1 MACCSSIDHHYPHEA
16 NRQAMP
22 SGLTPRRR
30 HRFISYT
37 PGRSAAVGSPTL
49 RFVRHDNRRLPYTIN
64 ALKQNAIR
72 KKISN
77 FAVNRIHTLTM
88 NTDNRSTRTA
98 KTGLVLEGG
107 AMRGLFSAG
116 VIDVMMEH
124 ELWPD
129 GVVGV
134 SAGAAFGCNMK
145 SRQIGRSIRYNKR
158 FARDWRYCSVRSYLK
173 TGELFG
179 GDFCYHELP
188 TTLDPFDTKTYGS
201 NDMNFYAVCTDVDT
215 GLPVYKK
222 IDEMNFESMEWI
234 RASASMPVA
243 AKIVRINGRKLL
255 DGGISDSIPLRFFQN
270 MGYTRNIVVLTQPR
284 DFIKQ
289 PEKIAPLIRMLL
301 RKHPE
306 FVAASDRRHVM
317 YNDELDYI
325 RQEEAAGRILVL
337 APDEKLPVNH
347 VCHDPR
353 LMQQTYELGRQAA
366 ERAIDNIKLMMA

>member
-1 MACCSSIDHHYPHEA
+1 
-16 NRQAMP
+16 
-22 SGLTPRRR
+22 
-30 HRFISYT
+30 
-37 PGRSAAVGSPTL
+37 
-49 RFVRHDNRRLPYTIN
+49 
-64 ALKQNAIR
+64 
-72 KKISN
+72 
-77 FAVNRIHTLTM
+77 
-88 NTDNRSTRTA
+88 
-98 KTGLVLEGG
+98 
-107 AMRGLFSAG
+107 MRGLFSAG

-173 TGELFG
+173 TGELFS

-366 ERAIDNIKLMMA
+366 ERMIDKIKLMMA

>member
-1 MACCSSIDHHYPHEA
+1 
-16 NRQAMP
+16 
-22 SGLTPRRR
+22 
-30 HRFISYT
+30 
-37 PGRSAAVGSPTL
+37 
-49 RFVRHDNRRLPYTIN
+49 
-64 ALKQNAIR
+64 
-72 KKISN
+72 
-77 FAVNRIHTLTM
+77 M
-88 NTDNRSTRTA
+88 NTDNQSTRTA

-222 IDEMNFESMEWI
+222 IDEMSFESMEWI

-255 DGGISDSIPLRFFQN
+255 DGGISNSIPLRFFQN

-366 ERAIDNIKLMMA
+366 ERVIDKIKLMMA

>member
-1 MACCSSIDHHYPHEA
+1 
-16 NRQAMP
+16 
-22 SGLTPRRR
+22 
-30 HRFISYT
+30 
-37 PGRSAAVGSPTL
+37 
-49 RFVRHDNRRLPYTIN
+49 
-64 ALKQNAIR
+64 
-72 KKISN
+72 
-77 FAVNRIHTLTM
+77 M
-88 NTDNRSTRTA
+88 NTDNQSTRTA

-366 ERAIDNIKLMMA
+366 ERMIDKIKLMMA

>member
-1 MACCSSIDHHYPHEA
+1 
-16 NRQAMP
+16 
-22 SGLTPRRR
+22 
-30 HRFISYT
+30 
-37 PGRSAAVGSPTL
+37 
-49 RFVRHDNRRLPYTIN
+49 
-64 ALKQNAIR
+64 
-72 KKISN
+72 
-77 FAVNRIHTLTM
+77 
-88 NTDNRSTRTA
+88 
-98 KTGLVLEGG
+98 
-107 AMRGLFSAG
+107 MRGLFSAG

-255 DGGISDSIPLRFFQN
+255 DGGISNSIPLRFFQN

-366 ERAIDNIKLMMA
+366 ERMIDKIKLMMA

>member
-1 MACCSSIDHHYPHEA
+1 
-16 NRQAMP
+16 
-22 SGLTPRRR
+22 
-30 HRFISYT
+30 
-37 PGRSAAVGSPTL
+37 
-49 RFVRHDNRRLPYTIN
+49 
-64 ALKQNAIR
+64 
-72 KKISN
+72 
-77 FAVNRIHTLTM
+77 M
-88 NTDNRSTRTA
+88 NTDNQSTRTA

-145 SRQIGRSIRYNKR
+145 SRQIGRCIRYNKR

-222 IDEMNFESMEWI
+222 IDEMSFESMEWI

-301 RKHPE
+301 RKHPK

-366 ERAIDNIKLMMA
+366 ERMIDKIKLMMA

>member
-1 MACCSSIDHHYPHEA
+1 
-16 NRQAMP
+16 
-22 SGLTPRRR
+22 
-30 HRFISYT
+30 
-37 PGRSAAVGSPTL
+37 
-49 RFVRHDNRRLPYTIN
+49 
-64 ALKQNAIR
+64 
-72 KKISN
+72 
-77 FAVNRIHTLTM
+77 M
-88 NTDNRSTRTA
+88 NTDNQSTRTA

-222 IDEMNFESMEWI
+222 IDEMSFESMEWI

-255 DGGISDSIPLRFFQN
+255 DGGISNSIPLRFFQN

-366 ERAIDNIKLMMA
+366 ERMIDKIKLMMA

>member
-1 MACCSSIDHHYPHEA
+1 
-16 NRQAMP
+16 
-22 SGLTPRRR
+22 
-30 HRFISYT
+30 
-37 PGRSAAVGSPTL
+37 
-49 RFVRHDNRRLPYTIN
+49 
-64 ALKQNAIR
+64 
-72 KKISN
+72 
-77 FAVNRIHTLTM
+77 M
-88 NTDNRSTRTA
+88 NTDNQSTRTA

-222 IDEMNFESMEWI
+222 IDEMSFESMEWI

-366 ERAIDNIKLMMA
+366 ERMIDKIKLMMA

>member
-1 MACCSSIDHHYPHEA
+1 
-16 NRQAMP
+16 
-22 SGLTPRRR
+22 
-30 HRFISYT
+30 
-37 PGRSAAVGSPTL
+37 
-49 RFVRHDNRRLPYTIN
+49 
-64 ALKQNAIR
+64 
-72 KKISN
+72 
-77 FAVNRIHTLTM
+77 M
-88 NTDNRSTRTA
+88 NTDNQSTRTA

-145 SRQIGRSIRYNKR
+145 SRQIGRCIRYNKR

-222 IDEMNFESMEWI
+222 IDEMSFESMEWI

-366 ERAIDNIKLMMA
+366 ERMIDKIKLMMA